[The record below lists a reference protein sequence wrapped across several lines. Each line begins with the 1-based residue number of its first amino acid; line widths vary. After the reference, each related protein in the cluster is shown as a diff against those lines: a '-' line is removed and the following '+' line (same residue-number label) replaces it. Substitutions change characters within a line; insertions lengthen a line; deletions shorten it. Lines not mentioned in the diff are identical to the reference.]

1 MNNVALAL
9 AAMPSA
15 APDAGVAGRAE
26 VLAAAA
32 PLLAEVKRE
41 NRAAYAALAEQRVA
55 VGAAQRDVDVAA
67 AALAAMQY
75 ERAQLEHAISACE
88 ERTPVYERVPL
99 RSEDEFRAAVPDAA
113 TDGGAHAYMLR
124 RLQHELDEKR
134 RYVTGRARRLMQH
147 GSALQSAR
155 SRGGRAPA
163 AE

>member
-1 MNNVALAL
+1 MVMTNVALAL
-9 AAMPSA
+9 AALPSA

-88 ERTPVYERVPL
+88 ERTPVYL
-99 RSEDEFRAAVPDAA
+99 SLI
-113 TDGGAHAYMLR
+113 HI
-124 RLQHELDEKR
+124 
-134 RYVTGRARRLMQH
+134 
-147 GSALQSAR
+147 
-155 SRGGRAPA
+155 
-163 AE
+163 